1 MMIQNRFLDN
11 QMIHGN
17 RLQRFVRELL
27 TNSGIFWLF
36 DLVRKMGLVGLP
48 AYLGSF
54 SHWALLGA
62 GLAQAWIISKDE
74 GKRLWWH
81 HFIAPSLY
89 TGVDIL
95 IEGAGEFFASPYH
108 FLYWGWAIC
117 MAGSYGLGHYS
128 KSASTIL
135 KSLLLVALLPASYV
149 MAEWNLASVSFIQYW
164 LEPSHFFI
172 LSGTL
177 VLGLVLGITDSM
189 RDRLER
195 LLYALAK
202 HLEQIASWSF
212 DKDLIAKSY
221 ADEKALD
228 LHRIERAV
236 LFMDI
241 RGFTPWS
248 EQHTPQ
254 EVVDMVNSF
263 YRISEPIIKK
273 HNGFKI
279 QMTGDEVMT
288 RFDFAQQAFLTAYE
302 LQQVF
307 QSQFARYDLSI
318 GIGIHVGDVIE
329 GLVGGEQTMQYGIF
343 GDVVNTAARLQS
355 QAKAGEIVMSQTM
368 FGKLSAI
375 PTECVITYDQFT
387 LKGKSYPLPV
397 VVIRLSSIG

>member
-1 MMIQNRFLDN
+1 MTRHRFLDN

-48 AYLGSF
+48 AYLGSL
-54 SHWALLGA
+54 SHWALLSA

-117 MAGSYGLGHYS
+117 MAGAYGLGRYS

-135 KSLLLVALLPASYV
+135 KSLLLVGLLPASYV
-149 MAEWNLASVSFIQYW
+149 MAEWNLASVSFINYW
-164 LEPSHFFI
+164 VEPSHFFI

-177 VLGLVLGITDSM
+177 VLGLVLGISDSM
-189 RDRLER
+189 RDRLEQ

-221 ADEKALD
+221 ADDKALN

-273 HNGFKI
+273 HGGFKI

-288 RFDFAQQAFLTAYE
+288 RFDSAQQAFFTAYE
-302 LQQVF
+302 LQRAF
-307 QSQFARYDLSI
+307 QSAFVHYELNI

-343 GDVVNTAARLQS
+343 GDVVNTAARLQA
-355 QAKAGEIVMSQTM
+355 QAKAGEIVMSQTA
-368 FGKLSAI
+368 FGKLSNI
-375 PTECVITYDQFT
+375 PTECIITYDQLT

-397 VVIRLSSIG
+397 AVIALNA

>member
-1 MMIQNRFLDN
+1 MIQYRLLDN

-17 RLQRFVRELL
+17 RPQRFIRELL

-48 AYLGSF
+48 AYFGSL

-62 GLAQAWIISKDE
+62 GLVQAWIISRDE

-89 TGVDIL
+89 MGVDIL

-117 MAGSYGLGHYS
+117 MAGSYGLGYYS

-149 MAEWNLASVSFIQYW
+149 MAEWNLASVSFISYW

-177 VLGLVLGITDSM
+177 VLGLVLGITDIM
-189 RDRLER
+189 RDRIEH

-212 DKDLIAKSY
+212 DKELIAKSY
-221 ADEKALD
+221 ADDKALD

-248 EQHTPQ
+248 EHHAPQ
-254 EVVDMVNSF
+254 EVVDLVNLF
-263 YRISEPIIKK
+263 YRISESIIKK
-273 HNGFKI
+273 HGGFKI

-288 RFDFAQQAFLTAYE
+288 RFNSAESAFAVAYE
-302 LQQVF
+302 LQQAL
-307 QSQFARYDLSI
+307 QSALAPYQLSI

-355 QAKAGEIVMSQTM
+355 QAKAGEIVMSQAT

-375 PTECVITYDQFT
+375 PTECIIAYDQFALT
-387 LKGKSYPLPV
+387 GKSYPLPV
-397 VVIRLSSIG
+397 VIIRSVQ

>member
-1 MMIQNRFLDN
+1 L
-11 QMIHGN
+11 
-17 RLQRFVRELL
+17 
-27 TNSGIFWLF
+27 
-36 DLVRKMGLVGLP
+36 
-48 AYLGSF
+48 
-54 SHWALLGA
+54 
-62 GLAQAWIISKDE
+62 
-74 GKRLWWH
+74 
-81 HFIAPSLY
+81 
-89 TGVDIL
+89 
-95 IEGAGEFFASPYH
+95 
-108 FLYWGWAIC
+108 AIC
-117 MAGSYGLGHYS
+117 IAGSYGLGQFS

>member
-1 MMIQNRFLDN
+1 MIQQRFLDN
-11 QMIHGN
+11 QMIHGK

-48 AYLGSF
+48 AYLGSL

-62 GLAQAWIISKDE
+62 GLAQAWIISRQE

-95 IEGAGEFFASPYH
+95 IEGWGEFFASPYH

-117 MAGSYGLGHYS
+117 MAGSYGLGRYS

-135 KSLLLVALLPASYV
+135 KSLLLVGLLPASYA
-149 MAEWNLASVSFIQYW
+149 MAEWNLASVSFINYW

-177 VLGLVLGITDSM
+177 VLGLVLGITDIM
-189 RDRLER
+189 RDKLER

-212 DKDLIAKSY
+212 DKELIAKSY
-221 ADEKALD
+221 ADDKVLD
-228 LHRIERAV
+228 LHRVERAV

-248 EQHTPQ
+248 EHHTPQ
-254 EVVDMVNSF
+254 QVVDMVNSF
-263 YRISEPIIKK
+263 YRISEPIIKQ
-273 HNGFKI
+273 HGGFKI

-288 RFDFAQQAFLTAYE
+288 RFDSAQQAFSAAYE
-302 LQQVF
+302 LQRAF
-307 QSQFARYDLSI
+307 QLAFASYELSI

-355 QAKAGEIVMSQTM
+355 QAKAGEIVMSQTA
-368 FGKLSAI
+368 FGKLSNM
-375 PTECVITYDQFT
+375 PTDCTVTYDQLT

-397 VVIRLSSIG
+397 AVIALNA